1 MTNADALRVIA
12 MLTAYFRQ
20 DLSDETAALWS
31 NELLRYDVR
40 DGIEAAKLLGAHRK
54 FMPSLAE
61 FVEGIR
67 ECVRDRDATRPALV
81 ETFNAMAPEEVKAAL
96 RPYWDKVGADREAS
110 ARVREAADRGDTEAK
125 IAAAREVARRKIEG
139 TTVVTEGRERPAA
152 VPEDERV
159 TTTAC
164 GARAGTQLV
173 LDVDRKTWVCPN
185 CGSPV
190 TEGCDWRRA
199 V

>member
-1 MTNADALRVIA
+1 MKESEAVRVVT
-12 MLTAYFRQ
+12 MLAGYWGKEVP
-20 DLSDETAALWS
+20 DEMVLLWS
-31 NELLRYDVR
+31 NELVRYDNR
-40 DGIEAAKLLGAHRK
+40 DAIEAAQLLGAHRR

-61 FVEGIR
+61 FVEGVR
-67 ECVRDRDATRPALV
+67 EVMRDRDMATPALV
-81 ETFNAMAPEEVKAAL
+81 ESFIAMAPDEVKAAL